1 MVALPILT
9 IIIVVIAMVSFVLEK
24 IPIAVTAIVAALLMA
39 IIGAIDLEEAY
50 SPFGSTVTLFC
61 AGMMVVGNALFKTG
75 FADFVASKFEAI
87 GLYRNERALIVVVT
101 ATSAILS
108 AFLSNS
114 AVVAIFIPLVAII
127 ANRSQGR
134 IRMPLAIMGAGIGA
148 AIGGI
153 ATLTGSTAQLV
164 TQGIL
169 ETTDGTE
176 PMGIF
181 TLSRIGGPLI
191 VITVLYMATIGYRV
205 GNKVLTFTPPD
216 LLADQ
221 KDPNTS
227 SDEMPAR
234 WKLPFSM
241 LLMVAIVIGFVSG
254 LWNIAVI
261 ALIGAILMI
270 VTGCISFKDA
280 IRQMDWNTL
289 IILSAAQAFGQ
300 GLTDSGGGQLIA
312 DAIVGIFG
320 EASSPWLV
328 LSIFIIVAA
337 ILTNFASNTAL
348 TAMFVPIVISVAISF
363 GADPTSWAIAV
374 TLACNLACG
383 TPIGTACMTQTL
395 VAGFRYMDFIK
406 IGGPLVLILAAA
418 TALLAPVAY
427 PF

>member
-9 IIIVVIAMVSFVLEK
+9 IIIVAVAMVSFVLEK
-24 IPIAVTAIVAALLMA
+24 IPIAVTAIIAALLMA

-75 FADFVASKFEAI
+75 FADFVAAKFEAI
-87 GLYRNERALIVVVT
+87 GLYRNERVLVTVVT
-101 ATSAILS
+101 AVAAVLS

-127 ANRSQGR
+127 ANRSKGR
-134 IRMPLAIMGAGIGA
+134 VRMPLAIMGAGIGA

-181 TLSRIGGPLI
+181 TLTRIGGPLL

-205 GNKVLTFTPPD
+205 GNKVLTFESPD
-216 LLADQ
+216 LLAEHRE
-221 KDPNTS
+221 PNSTE
-227 SDEMPAR
+227 SDKPAR

-241 LLMVAIVIGFVSG
+241 LLMVAIIIGFVSG
-254 LWNIAVI
+254 LWDIAVI

-270 VTGCISFKDA
+270 VTGCISFKEA
-280 IRQMDWNTL
+280 IRRMDWNTL

-312 DAIVGIFG
+312 DVIVNIFG

-328 LSIFIIVAA
+328 LSVFIVVAA

-395 VAGFRYMDFIK
+395 VAGFRYMDYIK

>member
-1 MVALPILT
+1 MVALPIIT
-9 IIIVVIAMVSFVLEK
+9 IVIVAVAMVSFVLEK
-24 IPIAVTAIVAALLMA
+24 IPIAVTAIIAALLMA
-39 IIGAIDLEEAY
+39 IVGAIDLEEAY
-50 SPFGSTVTLFC
+50 SPFGGTVTLFC

-75 FADFVASKFEAI
+75 FADFVATKFEAI
-87 GLYRNERALIVVVT
+87 GLYRSERALITVVT
-101 ATSAILS
+101 ATSAVLS

-127 ANRSQGR
+127 ANRSKGR
-134 IRMPLAIMGAGIGA
+134 VRMPLAIMGAGVGA

-191 VITVLYMATIGYRV
+191 VITVLYMATIGYRI
-205 GNKVLTFTPPD
+205 GNKVLTFDAPD
-216 LLADQ
+216 LLAEH
-221 KDPNTS
+221 KGPTS
-227 SDEMPAR
+227 ANPEPPAR

-241 LLMVAIVIGFVSG
+241 LLMVAIIVGFVTG
-254 LWNIAVI
+254 LWNIAVV

-280 IRQMDWNTL
+280 MKQMDWNTL

-312 DAIVGIFG
+312 DVIVDTVG

-328 LSIFIIVAA
+328 LSVFIIVGA

-363 GADPTSWAIAV
+363 GADPTSWALAV
-374 TLACNLACG
+374 TLACNLSCG

-395 VAGFRYMDFIK
+395 VAGFRYMDYIK
-406 IGGPLVLILAAA
+406 IGGPLVLVLAAV

>member
-9 IIIVVIAMVSFVLEK
+9 IIIVAVAMVSFVLEK
-24 IPIAVTAIVAALLMA
+24 IPIAVTAIIAALLMA

-50 SPFGSTVTLFC
+50 SPFGSTVTIFC

-87 GLYRNERALIVVVT
+87 GLYRNERALIAVVT
-101 ATSAILS
+101 AASAILS

-127 ANRSQGR
+127 ANRSKGR

-181 TLSRIGGPLI
+181 TLTRIGGPLI

-205 GNKVLTFTPPD
+205 GNKVLTFTAPD

-221 KDPNTS
+221 KDPNATG
-227 SDEMPAR
+227 EEKPAR

-241 LLMVAIVIGFVSG
+241 LLMVAIIIGFVSG

-270 VTGCISFKDA
+270 VTGCISFKDT

-312 DAIVGIFG
+312 DAIVGVFG

-328 LSIFIIVAA
+328 LSVFIVVAA

-348 TAMFVPIVISVAISF
+348 TAMFVPIVISVALSF

-395 VAGFRYMDFIK
+395 VAGFRYMDYIK

>member
-9 IIIVVIAMVSFVLEK
+9 IIIVAVAMVSFLLEK
-24 IPIAVTAIVAALLMA
+24 IPIAVTAIIAALLMA
-39 IIGAIDLEEAY
+39 IVGAIDLEEAY

-87 GLYRNERALIVVVT
+87 GLYRNERALIAVVT
-101 ATSAILS
+101 AASAILS

-221 KDPNTS
+221 KDPNS
-227 SDEMPAR
+227 ASEEKPAR

-241 LLMVAIVIGFVSG
+241 LLMVAIIIGFVSG

-312 DAIVGIFG
+312 DAIVGAFG
-320 EASSPWLV
+320 ETSSPWLV
-328 LSIFIIVAA
+328 LSVFIIVAA
-337 ILTNFASNTAL
+337 VLTNFASNTAL
-348 TAMFVPIVISVAISF
+348 TAMFVPIVISVALSF

-395 VAGFRYMDFIK
+395 VAGFRYMDYIK

>member
-9 IIIVVIAMVSFVLEK
+9 IIIVAVAMVSFVLEK
-24 IPIAVTAIVAALLMA
+24 IPIAVTAIIAALLMA
-39 IIGAIDLEEAY
+39 IVGAIDLEEAY

-87 GLYRNERALIVVVT
+87 GLYRNERALIAVVT
-101 ATSAILS
+101 AASAILS
-108 AFLSNS
+108 VFLSNS

-191 VITVLYMATIGYRV
+191 VITVLYKATIGYRV

-241 LLMVAIVIGFVSG
+241 LLMVAIIIGFVSG

-312 DAIVGIFG
+312 DAIVGVFG

-328 LSIFIIVAA
+328 LSVFIIVAA

-348 TAMFVPIVISVAISF
+348 TAMFVPIVISVALSF

-395 VAGFRYMDFIK
+395 VAGFRYMDYIK

>member
-1 MVALPILT
+1 MVALPIIT
-9 IIIVVIAMVSFVLEK
+9 IVIVIVAMVSFVLEK
-24 IPIAVTAIVAALLMA
+24 IPIAVTAILAALLMA
-39 IIGAIDLEEAY
+39 LVGAIELEDAY
-50 SPFGSTVTLFC
+50 SPFGSTVTVFC

-75 FADFVASKFEAI
+75 FADFVAKKFETI
-87 GLYRNERALIVVVT
+87 GLYRNERALVTVVT
-101 ATSAILS
+101 AVTAVLS

-127 ANRSQGR
+127 AARSNGR
-134 IRMPLAIMGAGIGA
+134 IRMPLAIMGAGIGS

-164 TQGIL
+164 SQGIL

-176 PMGIF
+176 PMGFF
-181 TLSRIGGPLI
+181 TLSKIGGPLI
-191 VITVLYMATIGYRV
+191 IVTVLYMATVGYQV
-205 GNKVLTFTPPD
+205 GNKVLTFDAPD
-216 LLADQ
+216 VLAEQRDA
-221 KDPNTS
+221 NV
-227 SDEMPAR
+227 DEPKRPAS

-241 LLMVAIVIGFVSG
+241 LLMVAIIIGFVSG

-270 VTGCISFKDA
+270 LTGCISFKDA
-280 IRQMDWNTL
+280 LKGMDWNTL
-289 IILSAAQAFGQ
+289 LILSAAQAFGQ

-312 DAIVGIFG
+312 DNIVGLVG

-328 LSIFIIVAA
+328 LSIFIVVAA

-374 TLACNLACG
+374 TLACNLAVG

-395 VAGFRYMDFIK
+395 VAGFRYMDYVK
-406 IGGPLVLILAAA
+406 IGGPLVLILAAI
-418 TALLAPVAY
+418 TALMAPFAY